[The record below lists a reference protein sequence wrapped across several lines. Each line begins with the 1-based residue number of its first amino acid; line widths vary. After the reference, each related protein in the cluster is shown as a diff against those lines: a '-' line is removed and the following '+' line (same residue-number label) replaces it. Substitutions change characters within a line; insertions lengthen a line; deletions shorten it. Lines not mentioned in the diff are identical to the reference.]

1 MTPPTY
7 SVPTTPPPP
16 PPPGTAQGASG
27 KAVAALVLGIM
38 SLVCLGFLAG
48 IPAIIL
54 GKMELKAID
63 QGQSP
68 ESNRNLAKIGFILGL
83 IGTILTCLVSLAYV
97 GIIVFAI
104 MTSGSMPQNTF

>member
-7 SVPTTPPPP
+7 TIPTNPPPP
-16 PPPGTAQGASG
+16 PPPGVAQGNSG

-38 SLVCLGFLAG
+38 SLVCMGFLAG

-68 ESNRNLAKIGFILGL
+68 ESNRTLAKVGFILGL
-83 IGTILTCLVSLAYV
+83 VGTILTCLVSLVYI
-97 GIIVFAI
+97 GIIVFAVT
-104 MTSGSMPQNTF
+104 TSGSMPQNTF